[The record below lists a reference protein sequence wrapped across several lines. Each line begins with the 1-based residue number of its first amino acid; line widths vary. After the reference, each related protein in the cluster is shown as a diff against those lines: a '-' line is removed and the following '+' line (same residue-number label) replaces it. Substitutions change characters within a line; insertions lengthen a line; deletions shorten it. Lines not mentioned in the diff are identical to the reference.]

1 LRRDTTGRKAF
12 FSSGDAGLPHFFIAA
27 IAGRLRPTEQQKL
40 SELNELERIAESL
53 LETLGFELVDLERAG
68 HRARPILR
76 LRIDRRDAPPG
87 AGVTVDDCAA
97 VSRALE
103 EVLDERA
110 DLLPSYILEVSSP
123 GVERPLRKRR
133 DFERHLSMDV
143 RLRGFQPLVGRSK
156 HVEGSLVAIDDSG
169 EVEQL
174 RLRTADGLEVEI
186 PLTAIAKA
194 NLVYRWDE
202 ARSGSAMRQRGTG
215 ED

>member
-1 LRRDTTGRKAF
+1 VILRAAKAF

-27 IAGRLRPTEQQKL
+27 IDGRPRPIEQRKL

-53 LETLGFELVDLERAG
+53 LERMGFELVDLERAG

-76 LRIDRRDAPPG
+76 LRIDRRDMQPG

-103 EVLDERA
+103 EVLDARA

-133 DFERHLSMDV
+133 DFERYLGREVSV
-143 RLRGFQPLVGRSK
+143 RGFQPLVGRSK
-156 HVEGSLVAIDDSG
+156 HIVGLLLGIEDSG
-169 EVEQL
+169 ADERL
-174 RLRTADGLEVEI
+174 RLRTADGSEIEI
-186 PLTAIAKA
+186 PLGAIAKA
-194 NLVYRWDE
+194 NLVFRWEDSG
-202 ARSGSAMRQRGTG
+202 RSGRLRQGGTG
-215 ED
+215 D